1 MGQVVVTVNGHPYTM
16 QCHDGE
22 EDHLNEL
29 AQLLDSEVQQIRTS
43 VGHVGDIRLLLMA
56 GLIIADRLSDSLK
69 KIEELQ
75 EQISGIRQDRG
86 ELASAGRDLEDQVS
100 ERLIAAAARLEE
112 LARSERADDA
122 ASSD

>member
-43 VGHVGDIRLLLMA
+43 VGQVGDIRLLLMA
-56 GLIIADRLSDSLK
+56 GLIVADRLSDSLK

-75 EQISGIRQDRG
+75 EQMRGVRHDRG
-86 ELASAGRDLEDQVS
+86 EVENAGRELEDQVS

-112 LARSERADDA
+112 LARSQPASDA
-122 ASSD
+122 ASSE